1 MTKSVLASLDY
12 LLHFDVVFAMA
23 VHLKTFFTLSLL
35 WSAYASFYLCKLN
48 FAVAQPAILK
58 EFSGLTMAQVGAI
71 PSVFAFVY
79 AIGQIINGTFASR
92 LGARLMMTIAMAL
105 IAFSN
110 ICFGF
115 VETYEQMLLL
125 WALNGYAQSTGWS
138 AVVETTANWVQANK
152 RGFFMGIMS
161 TSYQIG
167 HCLSWLVAGVLTQE
181 FGFRMAF
188 MVPALWLLV
197 FLPFFALF
205 VRNKPD
211 MPLDMSSQS
220 VATAEQRLSFK
231 EILALTLE
239 NRVLWVLAIAFFC
252 ANGVRYSFM
261 NWAVTYVEK
270 VHGLSLRDSA
280 FTAVILPLAG
290 SVGAISS
297 GFLSDKV
304 FKGYRVPVAV
314 TMLLALAFVC
324 AMFPFVAQGDIAR
337 VAVLLG
343 LAGFFIYGPD
353 MLISGALTADLGNER
368 ARAAATGLTMSAG
381 AFGAIFSG
389 AGVGLLQDMAMGDFK
404 GTFFTLSVL
413 SVLPALI
420 LLPLW
425 NKRANL

>member
-1 MTKSVLASLDY
+1 MT
-12 LLHFDVVFAMA
+12 
-23 VHLKTFFTLSLL
+23 VHHKTFFTLSLL
-35 WSAYASFYLCKLN
+35 WSAYSSYYLCRVN

-58 EFSGLTMAQVGAI
+58 EFTYLTMAQIGAI

-79 AIGQIINGTFASR
+79 ALGQVVNGTFASR
-92 LGARLMMTIAMAL
+92 LGARLMMSIAMTL

-110 ICFGF
+110 ICFSF
-115 VETYEQMLLL
+115 AETYEQMLLL

-152 RGFFMGIMS
+152 RGFFIGIMS

-167 HCLSWLVAGVLTQE
+167 HCLSWLLAGFLTEE

-188 MVPALWLLV
+188 RVPALWVLV
-197 FLPFFALF
+197 FLPFFAVF

-211 MPLDMSSQS
+211 VALGRRSQS
-220 VATAEQRLSFK
+220 AASAQERLRLK

-239 NRVLWVLAIAFFC
+239 NKVLWVLAIAFFC

-270 VHGLSLRDSA
+270 VHGLSLKDSA
-280 FTAVILPLAG
+280 FTAVILPLGG
-290 SVGAISS
+290 SVGAILS
-297 GFLSDKV
+297 GYLTDKV
-304 FKGYRVPVAV
+304 FKGFRVPVAV
-314 TMLLALAFVC
+314 VMLFALAVIC
-324 AMFPFVAQGDIAR
+324 ALFPFVAKGDIAR
-337 VAVLLG
+337 VALLLG

-353 MLISGALTADLGNER
+353 MLISGALTADLSNER

-381 AFGAIFSG
+381 AFGSIFSG
-389 AGVGLLQDMAMGDFK
+389 AGVGLLQDMAMGDFTS
-404 GTFFTLSVL
+404 TFFTLSAL
-413 SVLPALI
+413 SMLPAVI

-425 NKRANL
+425 KKRAKV